1 MTVSSQVSEKAAT
14 ILVVEDDEH
23 VREGLRRAF
32 ESEGHKVLACGD
44 AAEALRELHRVG
56 CDLIVL
62 DVELPGVSGLA
73 LCRLLRAQAATRR
86 LPVIIVSSHDREE
99 YKVEAFAAGA
109 DDFVVKGAT
118 TRELLTRVGAHLQ
131 VAERERLLRGSNR
144 ELAFI
149 ADLGRGLLHAL
160 SPAEVVRRVAG
171 ATFEGADT
179 ALSAAMLI
187 REGSAKQRAALA
199 REEGLTVCVFDR
211 EGSAEDDAA
220 LVDVERLRAWLASS
234 PSVPKRVEEPAEF
247 FLRDATHAVEFAA
260 PLRFEGR
267 ALGALVVAY
276 DRLAD
281 CGQTEER
288 LVEAAAQQAA
298 LAARIS
304 TLYEAARTA
313 SVHLAREVERRTA
326 EAESQRRFTEAIIDT
341 LPVSLYAI
349 DRKYRVVAWNR
360 NRELGGQGI
369 PRRDVLGRNIFDVLK
384 RQPRDEMSS
393 EFERAFQTGE
403 IEHIEQESRARD
415 GSTHHWLVSKV
426 PMRIDGAEVSH
437 VITVGEDITAR
448 VQANRAVAR
457 TERLAAV
464 GRLAAGVVHEINN
477 PLATIS
483 ACAEALESRV
493 GEGIYGA
500 GPDVEELREYLQLIR
515 GEAFRCKQ
523 ITNGLLDFSRA
534 RAVEPAPVNV
544 SEVVESAARLLAHQK
559 RGAAIRIDVELAGDL
574 PLVSG
579 DMGQLQQAVIILA
592 ENAIDAMPE
601 GGTLTLRTLRE
612 EFDET
617 EETEAVVVEVSDTG
631 QGIPEQIRERIFDPF
646 FTTKEVGRG
655 TGLGLAVCYGIV
667 TEHGGRIGVESAV
680 GRGSTFRIWLPATKI
695 PDGDHPVE

>member
-1 MTVSSQVSEKAAT
+1 MTVSTQVSDKAAT

-23 VREGLRRAF
+23 VRGGLQRAF
-32 ESEGHKVLACGD
+32 ESDGHRVLACGD
-44 AAEALRELHRVG
+44 AAEALRELHREE
-56 CDLIVL
+56 CDLVVL
-62 DVELPGVSGLA
+62 DIELPGVSGLA

-86 LPVIIVSSHDREE
+86 LPVIILSSHDREE

-131 VAERERLLRGSNR
+131 VAARERLLRGSNR

-179 ALSAAMLI
+179 SLSAAVLV
-187 REGSAKQRAALA
+187 RDSTAKSRAGAAKQD
-199 REEGLTVCVFDR
+199 GLTVCVFDR
-211 EGSAEDDAA
+211 EGSAEDDAS
-220 LVDVERLRAWLASS
+220 LVEVERLRAWLATS
-234 PSVPKRVEEPAEF
+234 PSVSKRIEAREGF
-247 FLRDATHAVEFAA
+247 FLKDEAHAVEFAA
-260 PLRFEGR
+260 PLRFEGH

-276 DRLAD
+276 DRRNA

-304 TLYEAARTA
+304 TLYEAARSA

-326 EAESQRRFTEAIIDT
+326 EAESQRRFTEAIIDS

-349 DRKYRVVAWNR
+349 DRNHRVVAWNR

-384 RQPRDEMSS
+384 RQPRDAMER
-393 EFERAFQTGE
+393 EFDRAFETGE

-415 GSTHHWLVSKV
+415 GSTRHWLVSKV
-426 PMRIDGAEVSH
+426 PMKIDGTEVSH
-437 VITVGEDITAR
+437 VITVGEDITSR
-448 VQANRAVAR
+448 VEANRAVAR

-493 GEGIYGA
+493 DEGVYGS
-500 GPDVEELREYLQLIR
+500 GPDLNDLREYLQLIR

-559 RGAAIRIDVELAGDL
+559 RGAAIRIDVELADNL

-601 GGTLTLRTLRE
+601 GGTLSMRTRRE
-612 EFDET
+612 ET
-617 EETEAVVVEVSDTG
+617 EEGDYVLVEVSDTG
-631 QGIPEQIRERIFDPF
+631 QGIPIEIRERIFDPF

-680 GRGSTFRIWLPATKI
+680 GRGSTFRIGLPAPKTLTETY
-695 PDGDHPVE
+695 PVE